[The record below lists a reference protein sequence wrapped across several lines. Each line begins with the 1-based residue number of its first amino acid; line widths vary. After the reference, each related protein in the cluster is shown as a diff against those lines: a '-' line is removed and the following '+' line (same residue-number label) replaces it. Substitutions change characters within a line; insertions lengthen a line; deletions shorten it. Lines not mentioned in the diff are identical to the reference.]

1 MLLNLKLTALSFLN
15 IVTQTLVNYAL
26 GRVMS
31 SRQSLNSWKKLEILA
46 EEKQSQHMNDLFAND
61 SQRFDKFSIE
71 LPKLLLD
78 YSKNLI
84 DSDVMTAL
92 FALADECE
100 VTQWRKKM
108 FAGDKINKT
117 EDRAVLHTALRRSDT
132 TPLWVDGEN
141 ISESVASQLTKME
154 DFVNRVRQGHWL
166 GYSGKRITDIVNI
179 GVGGSNLGPQM
190 VTEAL
195 KHYSDNSV
203 NVHYVS
209 NVDGAQIVEILRP
222 LDPEK
227 VLFIVSSKTF
237 TTTETM
243 TNAKTAINWLTA
255 SSFDDKS
262 VAKHFVAVTANKENA
277 MSFGIE
283 ADNIFDMWD
292 WVGGRFS
299 LWSAIGLA
307 IALDLG
313 FDKFKDLLAGA
324 NEMDQHFAD
333 APIEQN
339 MPAIMALLSVWN
351 TTFLGAKSQA
361 ILPYDQTL
369 HMLAAYLQQAE
380 MESNGKSVSWDG
392 DEINYATV
400 PSIWGELGINGQHA
414 FYQYLHQSNNVVP
427 ADFIG
432 SVESVTPVKGHHETL
447 MSNFFAQ
454 TQALMTGVNED
465 QVRTDLKAKGRTAEY
480 IDKVAP
486 HKVHKGNRPTNT
498 LLLKRIDP
506 KTLGSLIALY
516 ENKIFVQGIILQIC
530 SFDQWG
536 VELGKGLAASIQE
549 ELESENVS
557 SSHDCSTAR
566 LIAYYKKATM
576 KS

>member
-1 MLLNLKLTALSFLN
+1 
-15 IVTQTLVNYAL
+15 
-26 GRVMS
+26 MS
-31 SRQSLNSWKKLEILA
+31 SRQTLNSWKKLTQLA
-46 EEKQSQHMNDLFAND
+46 QEKKSQHMNDLFAQD
-61 SQRFDKFSIE
+61 SDRFDKFSIE

-84 DSDVMTAL
+84 DSETMKTL
-92 FALADECE
+92 FELATECKVLE
-100 VTQWRKKM
+100 WREKM
-108 FAGDKINKT
+108 FIGAKINKT
-117 EDRAVLHTALRRSDT
+117 EDRAVLHTALRRKSKE
-132 TPLWVDGEN
+132 PLIVDGEN
-141 ISESVASQLTKME
+141 VTTSVQVQLEKME
-154 DFVNRVRQGHWL
+154 GFVNHVREGKWL
-166 GYSGKRITDIVNI
+166 GYSGKRITDVVNI

-195 KHYSDNSV
+195 KHYSDNSI

-209 NVDGAQIVEILRP
+209 NVDGAQIVQILRP
-222 LDPEK
+222 LDPER

-243 TNAKTAINWLTA
+243 TNAKTAIRWLTA
-255 SSFDDKS
+255 SSFDDNA
-262 VAKHFVAVTANKENA
+262 VGKHFVAVTANKENA
-277 MSFGIE
+277 MGFGIKE
-283 ADNIFDMWD
+283 ENIFGMWD

-313 FDKFKDLLAGA
+313 FDKFMELLDGA
-324 NEMDQHFAD
+324 NEMDEHFQN

-351 TTFLGAKSQA
+351 TTFLGARSQA

-369 HMLAAYLQQAE
+369 HMLSAYLQQAE
-380 MESNGKSVSWDG
+380 MESNGKSVSWNG
-392 DEINYATV
+392 DEVDYATV

-432 SVESVTPVKGHHETL
+432 SVASVTPVSGHHETL

-454 TQALMTGVNED
+454 TQALMTGVNEK
-465 QVRTDLKAKGRTAEY
+465 QVRADLKAKGRTPDY

-498 LLLKRIDP
+498 ILLKRIDP
-506 KTLGSLIALY
+506 KTLGNLIALY
-516 ENKIFVQGIILQIC
+516 EHKIFVQGIVLQIC

-536 VELGKGLAASIQE
+536 VELGKGLAESIHK
-549 ELESENVS
+549 ELESGIVS
-557 SSHDCSTAR
+557 QNHDCST
-566 LIAYYKKATM
+566 LNLMNYYNKA
-576 KS
+576 K

>member
-1 MLLNLKLTALSFLN
+1 MSDR
-15 IVTQTLVNYAL
+15 QTLP
-26 GRVMS
+26 
-31 SRQSLNSWKKLEILA
+31 SWKKLQQLA
-46 EEKQSQHMNDLFAND
+46 LDKKSQHMNTLFAND
-61 SQRFDKFSIE
+61 SERFKKFSIE
-71 LPKLLLD
+71 LPNLLLD

-84 DSDVMTAL
+84 DCETIDSLLD
-92 FALADECE
+92 LAEETE
-100 VTQWRKKM
+100 VCQWRTKM
-108 FAGDKINKT
+108 FTGAKINKT
-117 EDRAVLHTALRRSDT
+117 EERAVLHTALRRQSIE
-132 TPLWVDGEN
+132 PLILDGDN
-141 ISESVASQLTKME
+141 VTQHVQNQLEKME
-154 DFVNRVRQGHWL
+154 GFVNEVRQGHWL

-195 KHYSDNSV
+195 KHYSDGGV

-209 NVDGAQIVEILRP
+209 NVDGAQIVEVLRP
-222 LDPEK
+222 LDPQK

-243 TNAKTAINWLTA
+243 TNARTAMKWLTS
-255 SSFDDKS
+255 SSFDEKS

-277 MSFGIE
+277 MSLGIE
-283 ADNIFDMWD
+283 EQNIFDMWD

-313 FDKFKDLLAGA
+313 FDKFKELLNGA
-324 NEMDQHFAD
+324 NEMDQHFID
-333 APIEQN
+333 APLRDN
-339 MPAIMALLSVWN
+339 MPAIMALISVWN
-351 TTFLGAKSQA
+351 TTFLGARSQA

-369 HMLAAYLQQAE
+369 HMLSAYLQQAE
-380 MESNGKSVSWDG
+380 MESNGKSVTWDG
-392 DEINYATV
+392 DEVSYATV
-400 PSIWGELGINGQHA
+400 PSIWGELGINCQHA

-447 MSNFFAQ
+447 MANFFAQ
-454 TQALMTGVNED
+454 TQALMAGVNEE
-465 QVRTDLKAKGRTAEY
+465 QVRADLKAKGRTSDY

-498 LLLKRIDP
+498 ILLKRIDP
-506 KTLGSLIALY
+506 RTLGSLIAAY
-516 ENKIFVQGIILQIC
+516 EHKIFVQGIILQIC

-536 VELGKGLAASIQE
+536 VELGKGLAAEIQE
-549 ELESENVS
+549 ELENNEISPK
-557 SSHDCSTAR
+557 HDCSTAS
-566 LIAYYKKATM
+566 LM
-576 KS
+576 KFYQDAK

>member
-1 MLLNLKLTALSFLN
+1 
-15 IVTQTLVNYAL
+15 
-26 GRVMS
+26 
-31 SRQSLNSWKKLEILA
+31 
-46 EEKQSQHMNDLFAND
+46 MNDLFAQD
-61 SQRFDKFSIE
+61 SDRFDKFSIE

-84 DSDVMTAL
+84 DTETMDTL
-92 FALADECE
+92 FDLARESKVLE
-100 VTQWRKKM
+100 WREKM
-108 FAGDKINKT
+108 FIGAKINKT
-117 EDRAVLHTALRRSDT
+117 EDRAVLHTALRRKST
-132 TPLWVDGEN
+132 EPLIVDGEN
-141 ISESVASQLTKME
+141 ITVGVKAQLEKME
-154 DFVNRVRQGHWL
+154 EFVTRVREGKWL

-195 KHYSDNSV
+195 KHYSDHSV

-209 NVDGAQIVEILRP
+209 NVDGAQIVETLRP
-222 LDPEK
+222 LEPGK

-243 TNAKTAINWLTA
+243 TNARTAINWLSA
-255 SSFDDKS
+255 SSFDENA
-262 VAKHFVAVTANKENA
+262 VGKHFVAVTANKENA
-277 MSFGIE
+277 MSFGIKE
-283 ADNIFDMWD
+283 ENVFGMWD

-313 FDKFKDLLAGA
+313 FDKFIELLDGA
-324 NEMDQHFAD
+324 NEMDEHFQN
-333 APIEQN
+333 APLEKN

-351 TTFLGAKSQA
+351 TTFLGARSQA

-369 HMLAAYLQQAE
+369 HMLSAYLQQAE
-380 MESNGKSVSWDG
+380 MESNGKSVSWNG
-392 DEINYATV
+392 DEVDYATV

-432 SVESVTPVKGHHETL
+432 SVASVTPVKGHHETL

-454 TQALMTGVNED
+454 TQALMTGVNEE
-465 QVRTDLKAKGRTAEY
+465 QVRADLKAKGRTADY
-480 IDKVAP
+480 IDQVAP

-498 LLLKRIDP
+498 ILLKRIDP
-506 KTLGSLIALY
+506 KTLGNLIALY
-516 ENKIFVQGIILQIC
+516 EHKIFVQGIILQIC

-536 VELGKGLAASIQE
+536 VELGKGLAENIHK
-549 ELESENVS
+549 ELESGEIS
-557 SSHDCSTAR
+557 ADHDCST
-566 LIAYYKKATM
+566 LNLMNYYNASK
-576 KS
+576 

>member
-1 MLLNLKLTALSFLN
+1 
-15 IVTQTLVNYAL
+15 
-26 GRVMS
+26 MS
-31 SRQSLNSWKKLEILA
+31 SRQTLASWKKLQQLA
-46 EEKQSQHMNDLFAND
+46 HDKKSQHMNTLFAQD
-61 SQRFDKFSIE
+61 SERFNKFSIE
-71 LPKLLLD
+71 LPNMLLD

-84 DSDVMTAL
+84 DSETIDSL
-92 FALADECE
+92 LALAEETE
-100 VTQWRKKM
+100 VCNWRAKM
-108 FAGDKINKT
+108 FRGDKINKT
-117 EDRAVLHTALRRSDT
+117 EDRAVLHTALRRQTDE
-132 TPLWVDGEN
+132 PLIIDGEN
-141 ISESVASQLTKME
+141 VTTHVQKQLAEME
-154 DFVNRVRQGHWL
+154 VFVNKVRQGHWL

-195 KHYSDNSV
+195 KHYSDGSV

-209 NVDGAQIVEILRP
+209 NVDGAQIVEVLRP

-243 TNAKTAINWLTA
+243 TNAKTAMKWLTS
-255 SSFDDKS
+255 SSFDEKS

-283 ADNIFDMWD
+283 EQNIFDMWD

-313 FDKFKDLLAGA
+313 FDKFKELLSGA
-324 NEMDQHFAD
+324 NEMDQHFVD
-333 APIEQN
+333 APLKDN
-339 MPAIMALLSVWN
+339 MPAIMALISVWN
-351 TTFLGAKSQA
+351 TTFLGSQSQA

-369 HMLAAYLQQAE
+369 HMLTAYLQQAE
-380 MESNGKSVSWDG
+380 MESNGKSVTWDG
-392 DEINYATV
+392 VEVDYATV

-447 MSNFFAQ
+447 MANFFAQ
-454 TQALMTGVNED
+454 TQALMAGVNED
-465 QVRTDLKAKGRTAEY
+465 QVRADLKAKGRAQDY

-498 LLLKRIDP
+498 ILLKRIDP
-506 KTLGSLIALY
+506 KTLGSLIAAY
-516 ENKIFVQGIILQIC
+516 EHKIFVQGIILQIC

-536 VELGKGLAASIQE
+536 VELGKGLAAEIQQ
-549 ELESENVS
+549 ELETNAIAKH
-557 SSHDCSTAR
+557 HDCSTAS
-566 LIAYYKKATM
+566 LM
-576 KS
+576 KFYQAAK

>member
-1 MLLNLKLTALSFLN
+1 MSERQTLPSWQKLTHLA
-15 IVTQTLVNYAL
+15 Q
-26 GRVMS
+26 
-31 SRQSLNSWKKLEILA
+31 QKK
-46 EEKQSQHMNDLFAND
+46 SQHMNTLFAQD
-61 SQRFDKFSIE
+61 SERFNKFSVE

-78 YSKNLI
+78 YSKNRI
-84 DSDVMTAL
+84 DSETMTSL
-92 FALADECE
+92 FALADETE
-100 VTQWRKKM
+100 VAAWREKM
-108 FAGDKINKT
+108 FAGEKINKT
-117 EDRAVLHTALRRSDT
+117 ENRAVLHTALRGSCDKN
-132 TPLWVDGEN
+132 LVVDGKNVTEQV
-141 ISESVASQLTKME
+141 EAQWQKME
-154 DFVNRVRQGHWL
+154 SFVNKVRQGHWL

-243 TNAKTAINWLTA
+243 TNAKTAIKWLTA
-255 SSFDDKS
+255 SSFDES
-262 VAKHFVAVTANKENA
+262 AVAKHFVAVTANKENA
-277 MSFGIE
+277 MKFGIE
-283 ADNIFDMWD
+283 ADNIFEMWD

-299 LWSAIGLA
+299 LWSAIGLP

-313 FDKFKDLLAGA
+313 FEQFKALLNGA
-324 NEMDQHFAD
+324 HEMDEHFIN
-333 APIEQN
+333 APFEEN
-339 MPAIMALLSVWN
+339 MPVIMALLSVWN
-351 TTFLGAKSQA
+351 TTFLGFQSQA

-369 HMLAAYLQQAE
+369 HMLSAYLQQAE

-392 DEINYATV
+392 KKIAYPTV

-414 FYQYLHQSNNVVP
+414 FYQYLHQSNNIVP

-432 SVESVTPVKGHHETL
+432 SVASVTPVKGHHETL
-447 MSNFFAQ
+447 MANFFAQ
-454 TQALMTGVNED
+454 TQALMTGVNEA
-465 QVRTDLKAKGRTAEY
+465 QVRADLKAKGRSDEY
-480 IDKVAP
+480 IDMVAP
-486 HKVHKGNRPTNT
+486 HKVHQGNRPTNT

-506 KTLGSLIALY
+506 VTLGNLIALY
-516 ENKIFVQGIILQIC
+516 EHKIFVQGIILQIC

-536 VELGKGLAASIQE
+536 VELGKGLAAKIQQ
-549 ELESENVS
+549 ELETKEISAG
-557 SSHDCSTAR
+557 HDCSTDSLLR
-566 LIAYYKKATM
+566 YYLSAK
-576 KS
+576 

>member
-1 MLLNLKLTALSFLN
+1 
-15 IVTQTLVNYAL
+15 
-26 GRVMS
+26 MS
-31 SRQSLNSWKKLEILA
+31 SRQSLNSWKKLTQLA
-46 EEKQSQHMNDLFAND
+46 LEKESQHMNDFFAQD
-61 SQRFDKFSIE
+61 SKRFEKFSIE
-71 LPKLLLD
+71 LPNMLLD

-84 DSDVMTAL
+84 DSETMIAL
-92 FALADECE
+92 FALADECQVSE
-100 VTQWRKKM
+100 WRNKM
-108 FAGDKINKT
+108 FRGEKINKT
-117 EDRAVLHTALRRSDT
+117 EDRAVLHTALRRNSRE
-132 TPLWVDGEN
+132 PLIVDGEN
-141 ISESVASQLTKME
+141 VTDSVQKQLTKME
-154 DFVNRVRQGHWL
+154 AFVNRVREGHWQ
-166 GYSGKRITDIVNI
+166 GYSGKRITDVVNI

-243 TNAKTAINWLTA
+243 TNAKTAIKWLTA
-255 SSFDDKS
+255 SSFDEKA

-277 MSFGIE
+277 MSFGIKE
-283 ADNIFDMWD
+283 DNIFGMWD

-313 FDKFKDLLAGA
+313 FDKFKELLTGA
-324 NEMDQHFAD
+324 DAMDQHFQT
-333 APIEQN
+333 APFEDN
-339 MPAIMALLSVWN
+339 MPVVMALLSVWN
-351 TTFLGAKSQA
+351 TTFLGSQSQA

-369 HMLAAYLQQAE
+369 HMLTAYLQQAE
-380 MESNGKSVSWDG
+380 MESNGKSVSWNG

-465 QVRTDLKAKGRTAEY
+465 QVRADLKAKGRTPEY
-480 IDKVAP
+480 IDNVAP

-498 LLLKRIDP
+498 ILLKRIDP
-506 KTLGSLIALY
+506 VTLGSLIAAY
-516 ENKIFVQGIILQIC
+516 EHKIFVQGIILQIC

-536 VELGKGLAASIQE
+536 VELGKGLAARIQE
-549 ELESENVS
+549 ELESELVS
-557 SSHDCSTAR
+557 DEHDCSTEN
-566 LIAYYKKATM
+566 LIAYYKKTKM
-576 KS
+576 N

>member
-1 MLLNLKLTALSFLN
+1 MSDR
-15 IVTQTLVNYAL
+15 QTLA
-26 GRVMS
+26 
-31 SRQSLNSWKKLEILA
+31 SWKKLQQLA
-46 EEKQSQHMNDLFAND
+46 QDKKAQHMNTLFATD
-61 SQRFDKFSIE
+61 DKRFEKFSIE
-71 LPKLLLD
+71 LPNMLLD

-84 DSDVMTAL
+84 DSETLDCL
-92 FALADECE
+92 LALANETGVCD
-100 VTQWRKKM
+100 WRTKM
-108 FAGDKINKT
+108 FTGAKINKT
-117 EDRAVLHTALRRSDT
+117 EDRAVLHTALRRSSDE
-132 TPLWVDGEN
+132 PLIVDGEN
-141 ISESVASQLTKME
+141 VTEHVQNQLAKME
-154 DFVNRVRQGHWL
+154 IFVNKVRQGHWL

-195 KHYSDNSV
+195 KHYSDGSL

-209 NVDGAQIVEILRP
+209 NVDGAQIVEVLRP
-222 LDPEK
+222 LDPQK

-243 TNAKTAINWLTA
+243 TNAKTAMKWLTS
-255 SSFDDKS
+255 SSFDEKS
-262 VAKHFVAVTANKENA
+262 VAKHFVAVTANKGNA
-277 MSFGIE
+277 MGLGIE
-283 ADNIFDMWD
+283 EDNVFDMWD

-313 FDKFKDLLAGA
+313 FDKFKELLEGA
-324 NEMDQHFAD
+324 NEMDQHFIN
-333 APIEQN
+333 APLKEN
-339 MPAIMALLSVWN
+339 MPAIMALISVWN
-351 TTFLGAKSQA
+351 TTFLGARSQA

-369 HMLAAYLQQAE
+369 HMLSAYLQQAE

-392 DEINYATV
+392 DEVNYATV

-432 SVESVTPVKGHHETL
+432 SVESVTPVQGHHETL
-447 MSNFFAQ
+447 MANFFAQ
-454 TQALMTGVNED
+454 TQALMAGVDEQ
-465 QVRTDLKAKGRTAEY
+465 QVRADLKAKGRTLDY

-498 LLLKRIDP
+498 ILLKRIDP
-506 KTLGSLIALY
+506 KTLGSLIAAY
-516 ENKIFVQGIILQIC
+516 EHKIFVQGIILQIC

-536 VELGKGLAASIQE
+536 VELGKGLAAEIQE
-549 ELESENVS
+549 ELNNNTLLDK
-557 SSHDCSTAR
+557 HDCSTAS
-566 LIAYYKKATM
+566 LIKFYQTAK
-576 KS
+576 

>member
-1 MLLNLKLTALSFLN
+1 
-15 IVTQTLVNYAL
+15 
-26 GRVMS
+26 MS
-31 SRQSLNSWKKLEILA
+31 SRQTLNSWKKLTQLA
-46 EEKQSQHMNDLFAND
+46 EKNKSQHMNDLFAED
-61 SQRFDKFSIE
+61 EQRFDKFSIE
-71 LPKLLLD
+71 LPRLLLD

-84 DSDVMTAL
+84 DSETISL
-92 FALADECE
+92 LLELADESS
-100 VTQWRKKM
+100 VVDWREKM
-108 FAGDKINKT
+108 FSGQKINKT
-117 EDRAVLHTALRRSDT
+117 EDRAVLHTALRRKSDE
-132 TPLWVDGEN
+132 PLIVDGEN
-141 ISESVASQLTKME
+141 ITSHVQSQLAKME
-154 DFVNRVRQGHWL
+154 IFVNQVRQGHWL

-195 KHYSDNSV
+195 THYSDNSV

-209 NVDGAQIVEILRP
+209 NVDGTQIAEILRR

-243 TNAKTAINWLTA
+243 TNARTAINWLTA
-255 SSFDDKS
+255 SSFDENS

-277 MSFGIE
+277 MGFGIGE
-283 ADNIFDMWD
+283 ENIFDLWD

-313 FDKFKDLLAGA
+313 FDKFKELLAGA
-324 NEMDQHFAD
+324 YEMDQHFLT
-333 APIEQN
+333 APLEKN
-339 MPAIMALLSVWN
+339 MPTIMALLSVWN
-351 TTFLGAKSQA
+351 TTFLGARSQA

-380 MESNGKSVSWDG
+380 MESNGKSVTWDG
-392 DEINYATV
+392 DEVDYATV

-432 SVESVTPVKGHHETL
+432 SVESVTPVKGHHATL

-454 TQALMTGVNED
+454 TQALMTGVNEE
-465 QVRTDLKAKGRTAEY
+465 QVRADLKAKGRTQEY

-498 LLLKRIDP
+498 ILLKRIDP
-506 KTLGSLIALY
+506 TTLGSLIALY
-516 ENKIFVQGIILQIC
+516 EHKIFVQGIILQIC

-536 VELGKGLAASIQE
+536 VELGKGLAATIQD
-549 ELESENVS
+549 ELESDKVS
-557 SSHDCSTAR
+557 STHDCSTEN
-566 LIAYYKKATM
+566 LIKYFKQAKKF
-576 KS
+576 

>member
-1 MLLNLKLTALSFLN
+1 
-15 IVTQTLVNYAL
+15 
-26 GRVMS
+26 MS
-31 SRQSLNSWKKLEILA
+31 SRQELNSWKKLTQLA
-46 EEKQSQHMNDLFAND
+46 QQKKSQHMNDLFAQD
-61 SQRFDKFSIE
+61 SDRFDKFSIE

-84 DSDVMTAL
+84 DSETMNTL
-92 FALADECE
+92 FELANESKVLE
-100 VTQWRKKM
+100 WREKM
-108 FAGDKINKT
+108 FIGAKINKT
-117 EDRAVLHTALRRSDT
+117 EDRAVLHTALRRKSNE
-132 TPLWVDGEN
+132 PLIVDGEN
-141 ISESVASQLTKME
+141 ITVGVKAQLEKME
-154 DFVNRVRQGHWL
+154 EFVNRVREGKWL

-195 KHYSDNSV
+195 KHYSDHSV

-209 NVDGAQIVEILRP
+209 NVDGAQIVETLRP
-222 LDPEK
+222 LEPGK

-243 TNAKTAINWLTA
+243 TNARTAINWLTA
-255 SSFDDKS
+255 SSFDES
-262 VAKHFVAVTANKENA
+262 AVGKHFVAVTANKENA
-277 MSFGIE
+277 MSFGIKE
-283 ADNIFDMWD
+283 ENVFGMWD

-313 FDKFKDLLAGA
+313 FDKFIELLDGA
-324 NEMDQHFAD
+324 NEMDEHFQN
-333 APIEQN
+333 APLDQN

-351 TTFLGAKSQA
+351 TTFLGARSQA

-369 HMLAAYLQQAE
+369 HMLSAYLQQAE
-380 MESNGKSVSWDG
+380 MESNGKSVSWNG
-392 DEINYATV
+392 DEVDYATV

-432 SVESVTPVKGHHETL
+432 SVASVTPVKGHHETL

-454 TQALMTGVNED
+454 TQALMTGVNEE
-465 QVRTDLKAKGRTAEY
+465 QVRSDLKAKGRTADY
-480 IDKVAP
+480 IDQVAP

-498 LLLKRIDP
+498 ILLKRIDP
-506 KTLGSLIALY
+506 KTLGNLIALY
-516 ENKIFVQGIILQIC
+516 EHKIFVQGIILQIC

-536 VELGKGLAASIQE
+536 VELGKGLAENIHK
-549 ELESENVS
+549 ELESGEISAN
-557 SSHDCSTAR
+557 HDCST
-566 LIAYYKKATM
+566 LNLMNYYNASK
-576 KS
+576 

>member
-1 MLLNLKLTALSFLN
+1 
-15 IVTQTLVNYAL
+15 
-26 GRVMS
+26 MS
-31 SRQSLNSWKKLEILA
+31 SRQALASWKNLQQLA
-46 EEKQSQHMNDLFAND
+46 QDKKSQHMNTLFAED
-61 SQRFDKFSIE
+61 SERFNKFSIE
-71 LPKLLLD
+71 LPNMLLD

-84 DSDVMTAL
+84 DSETITAL
-92 FALADECE
+92 LALAEE
-100 VTQWRKKM
+100 TQVCDWRAKM
-108 FAGDKINKT
+108 FAGEKINKT
-117 EDRAVLHTALRRSDT
+117 EDRAVLHTALRRPSDE
-132 TPLWVDGEN
+132 PLIIDGEN
-141 ISESVASQLTKME
+141 VTDHVQKQLAEME
-154 DFVNRVRQGHWL
+154 VFVNKVRQGHWL

-195 KHYSDNSV
+195 KQYSDGSV

-209 NVDGAQIVEILRP
+209 NVDGAQIVEVLRP
-222 LDPEK
+222 LEPGK

-243 TNAKTAINWLTA
+243 TNARTAINWLTSA
-255 SSFDDKS
+255 SFDENS

-277 MSFGIE
+277 MGFGIKE
-283 ADNIFDMWD
+283 ENIFDMWD

-313 FDKFKDLLAGA
+313 FDKFKELLSGA
-324 NEMDQHFAD
+324 HDMDQHFIN
-333 APIEQN
+333 APLKDN
-339 MPAIMALLSVWN
+339 FPAILALISVWN
-351 TTFLGAKSQA
+351 TTFLGSQSQA

-369 HMLAAYLQQAE
+369 HMLTAYLQQAE

-392 DEINYATV
+392 DEVDYATV

-432 SVESVTPVKGHHETL
+432 SVKSVTPVKGHHETL
-447 MSNFFAQ
+447 MANFFAQ
-454 TQALMTGVNED
+454 TQALMTGVNEE
-465 QVRTDLKAKGRTAEY
+465 QVRADLKAKGRDQDY

-498 LLLKRIDP
+498 ILLKCINPRN
-506 KTLGSLIALY
+506 LGSLIAAY
-516 ENKIFVQGIILQIC
+516 EHKIFVQGIILQIC

-536 VELGKGLAASIQE
+536 VELGKGLAAEIQT
-549 ELESENVS
+549 ELEKNAISDQ
-557 SSHDCSTAR
+557 HDCSTAS
-566 LIAYYKKATM
+566 LLAFYQSAK
-576 KS
+576 

>member
-1 MLLNLKLTALSFLN
+1 
-15 IVTQTLVNYAL
+15 
-26 GRVMS
+26 MS
-31 SRQSLNSWKKLEILA
+31 SRQTLNSWKKLTQLA
-46 EEKQSQHMNDLFAND
+46 QEKKSQHMNDLFAQD
-61 SQRFDKFSIE
+61 SERFDKFSIE

-84 DSDVMTAL
+84 DSETMKTL
-92 FALADECE
+92 FELATECKVLE
-100 VTQWRKKM
+100 WREKM
-108 FAGDKINKT
+108 FIGAKINKT
-117 EDRAVLHTALRRSDT
+117 EDRAVLHTALRRNSKE
-132 TPLWVDGEN
+132 PLIVDGEN
-141 ISESVASQLTKME
+141 VTTSVQVQLEKME
-154 DFVNRVRQGHWL
+154 GFVNHVREGKWL
-166 GYSGKRITDIVNI
+166 GYSGKRITDVVNI

-195 KHYSDNSV
+195 KHYSDNSI

-209 NVDGAQIVEILRP
+209 NVDGAQIVQILRP
-222 LDPEK
+222 LDPER

-243 TNAKTAINWLTA
+243 TNAKTAIRWLTA
-255 SSFDDKS
+255 SSFDDNA
-262 VAKHFVAVTANKENA
+262 VGKHFVAVTANKENA
-277 MSFGIE
+277 MGFGIKE
-283 ADNIFDMWD
+283 ENIFGMWD

-313 FDKFKDLLAGA
+313 FDKFMELLDGA
-324 NEMDQHFAD
+324 NEMDEHFQN

-351 TTFLGAKSQA
+351 TTFLGARSQA

-369 HMLAAYLQQAE
+369 HMLSAYLQQAE
-380 MESNGKSVSWDG
+380 MESNGKSVSWNG
-392 DEINYATV
+392 DEVDYATV

-432 SVESVTPVKGHHETL
+432 SVASVTPVSGHHETL

-454 TQALMTGVNED
+454 TQALMTGVNEK
-465 QVRTDLKAKGRTAEY
+465 QVRADLKAKGRTPDY

-498 LLLKRIDP
+498 ILLKRIDP
-506 KTLGSLIALY
+506 KTLGNLIALY
-516 ENKIFVQGIILQIC
+516 EHKIFVQGIVLQIC

-536 VELGKGLAASIQE
+536 VELGKGLAESIHK
-549 ELESENVS
+549 ELESGIVS
-557 SSHDCSTAR
+557 QNHDCST
-566 LIAYYKKATM
+566 LNLMNYYNKA
-576 KS
+576 K